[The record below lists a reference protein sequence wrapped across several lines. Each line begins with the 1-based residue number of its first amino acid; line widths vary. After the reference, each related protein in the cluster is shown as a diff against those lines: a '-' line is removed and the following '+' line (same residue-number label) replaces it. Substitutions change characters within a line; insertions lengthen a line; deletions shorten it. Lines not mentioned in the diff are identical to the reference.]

1 MLVAAHSLERTG
13 LLQIGSRVR
22 YRTLAR
28 LPSEMAAR
36 AAAEDLARAIGD
48 PAVRVAA
55 FDEAQPGLRRFFA
68 QLATYLGLVGL
79 ASLLVG
85 GVGIASSV
93 TTFLRRQLSTIAI
106 LKCLG
111 ASWRTLLVAYLVQTL
126 ALGLLGS
133 LAGAALGV
141 ATQPALV
148 RAAAPFAPFTLE
160 VRW

>member
-1 MLVAAHSLERTG
+1 VTLGPRMLVAAHSLERTG

-48 PAVRVAA
+48 PTVRIAA
-55 FDEAQPGLRRFFA
+55 FDESQPGLRRFFA

-85 GVGIASSV
+85 GGGIAASGATV
-93 TTFLRRQLSTIAI
+93 LRRHVATSATLQI
-106 LKCLG
+106 L
-111 ASWRTLLVAYLVQTL
+111 A
-126 ALGLLGS
+126 
-133 LAGAALGV
+133 AGARGV
-141 ATQPALV
+141 VARDPPHRLT
-148 RAAAPFAPFTLE
+148 
-160 VRW
+160 